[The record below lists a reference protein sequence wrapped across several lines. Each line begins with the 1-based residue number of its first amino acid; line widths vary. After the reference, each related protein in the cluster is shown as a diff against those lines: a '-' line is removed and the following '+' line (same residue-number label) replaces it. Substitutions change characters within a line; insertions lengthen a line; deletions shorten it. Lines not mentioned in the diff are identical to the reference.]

1 MQSAKKK
8 KPPIQHLVPNNPQ
21 ADRQLTGGTNWDAKA
36 EADAKRNTLY
46 DAFYKTAKGHWKDHD
61 EAGEPKRTEYLKIA
75 PDALQKH
82 QQWVSRQRLKAKAA
96 VPTRAGKKLF
106 DQFMKEANTVRSHKA
121 DTPLALSIDDLSNI
135 YNSASALEFDK
146 WVLYATDLINQAK
159 AKGRISA

>member
-1 MQSAKKK
+1 MKSTRK
-8 KPPIQHLVPNNPQ
+8 KPSIQHLVPNNPQ

-46 DAFYKTAKGHWKDHD
+46 DAFYKTAKGHWKDRD
-61 EAGEPKRTEYLKIA
+61 EPGEPKRTEYIKIA

-82 QQWVSRQRLKAKAA
+82 KQWVSRQRLKAKAA

-121 DTPLALSIDDLSNI
+121 DTPQALSIHDLRNI
-135 YNSASALEFDK
+135 YNAASALEFDK

-159 AKGRISA
+159 AKVRISA